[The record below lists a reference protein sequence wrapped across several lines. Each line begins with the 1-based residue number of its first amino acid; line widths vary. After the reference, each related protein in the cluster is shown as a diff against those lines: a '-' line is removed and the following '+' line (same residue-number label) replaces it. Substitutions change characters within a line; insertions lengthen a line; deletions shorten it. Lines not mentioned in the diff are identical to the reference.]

1 MSNIYVLKDGTTNA
15 IISVHDVEA
24 NAEQLKANMLL
35 TGEYRSISLNPYVL
49 NTDKINK
56 LAVVNITG
64 RVYDGDVTMVKI
76 TASNPSGV
84 VTDNLQFAVASSVV
98 TFTGQMNLTAD
109 ELLITDS
116 ATLLATL
123 TPRVKT
129 WVESGFARRL
139 TNDK

>member
-64 RVYDGDVTMVKI
+64 RVYDGDATTIKI

-129 WVESGFARRL
+129 WVESEFARRL
-139 TNDK
+139 TNDN